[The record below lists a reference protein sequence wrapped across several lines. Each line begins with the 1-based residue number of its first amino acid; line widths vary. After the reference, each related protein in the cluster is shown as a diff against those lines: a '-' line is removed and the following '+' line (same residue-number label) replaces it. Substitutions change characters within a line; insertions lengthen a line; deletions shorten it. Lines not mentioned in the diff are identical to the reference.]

1 MEHDAYSSR
10 RYEENWSDSV
20 EASKVD
26 AEEISELKEAYAL
39 LFKDNA
45 LLRQGQAD
53 YRRECDDTD
62 AILRVLGLDPF
73 RCRTDGG
80 SLRLAMISGAIEH
93 RDVMLTSTAKNGLFT
108 SAQMH
113 AYAAERVAAERDRC
127 AALCESKRKVWD
139 GSYVDRF
146 ETPGQCASA
155 ILGTSVCS
163 EPGLT

>member
-10 RYEENWSDSV
+10 RYEESWSDSV

-53 YRRECDDTD
+53 YRRECGDTD
-62 AILRVLGLDPF
+62 AILRVMGLDPF

-93 RDVMLTSTAKNGLFT
+93 RDVMLRRETQQAERESIRAALL
-108 SAQMH
+108 QMH
-113 AYAAERVAAERDRC
+113 EFSAMNHNHYAH
-127 AALCESKRKVWD
+127 AALVVCGPVVD
-139 GSYVDRF
+139 GKPDTF
-146 ETPGQCASA
+146 EP
-155 ILGTSVCS
+155 
-163 EPGLT
+163 LT

>member
-39 LFKDNA
+39 LFKDNG

-53 YRRECDDTD
+53 FRRECGDTD
-62 AILRVLGLDPF
+62 AILRMLGLDPF

-80 SLRLAMISGAIEH
+80 SLRLKMISGALEH
-93 RDVMLTSTAKNGLFT
+93 RDVTRQRETQQAERERCARLCEGMGFGATPADYAWTIRTDWASDDESAT
-108 SAQMH
+108 SA
-113 AYAAERVAAERDRC
+113 
-127 AALCESKRKVWD
+127 
-139 GSYVDRF
+139 
-146 ETPGQCASA
+146 P
-155 ILGTSVCS
+155 
-163 EPGLT
+163 LT